1 MNAQELKYRQFSQEL
16 INTAA
21 RESGRY
27 NPATKAL
34 VAVIVRHGLRVYNYV
49 PEHPN
54 SLLSRPATYSCKS
67 CGDERDVEFPCS
79 TLEDIAKELE
89 VALP

>member
-49 PEHPN
+49 PLFAN
-54 SLLSRPATYSCKS
+54 SPRTGPATYACKS
-67 CGDERDVEFPCS
+67 CGDERDVEFPCD
-79 TLEDIAKELE
+79 TLQDIAKELE